1 MRLRIRDH
9 KGLGGALNLFGH
21 NMKLGRGGI
30 REIEFFTQTRQ
41 LIAGGRD
48 PSLRVRGTVE
58 GLARLAAAG
67 WIPEAVAE
75 RLMAHYRA
83 HREVEHRVQMV
94 GDAQTH
100 DLPGDE
106 EGFARLAAFMGTTIA
121 ALRADLTARI
131 EEVHDLTEGFFA
143 PGKVEG
149 VEDGFGAEI
158 TARWLRY
165 PALRSDRA
173 NEIFRRVK
181 PLILRLLKDAAQPE
195 EALREFDAFLSG
207 LPAGVQ
213 VFSLFEANPQ
223 LAQLI
228 VDIAATAPALA
239 RYLGRN
245 AGVLDAVIGGRFFA
259 PWPGVTGLRATLR
272 AVLEGVEGYEARL
285 DAIRRFRKEW
295 HFRTGVH
302 HLRGL
307 IGADEAGQ
315 EYADLAGAVLAELWP
330 EVVAQFAAKHGAP
343 PGRGA
348 VVLGMGSLGAERLTA
363 TSDLDLIVIYDAG
376 EAEASAGPRPLAVRP
391 YYARLTQALVT
402 AVTAPTAEGLL
413 YEVDMRLRP
422 SGRQG
427 PVATSLASFTA
438 YQRSEA
444 WTWEHLAL
452 TRARTVAGEAT
463 LGAEVEA
470 FRQKLLREK
479 AGGAAVRRDVA
490 EMLARLGA
498 AKPGE
503 GGWDAKLGPG
513 RLMDIELCA
522 QTLALLSGSKAR
534 RLQLQVAAGVRSG
547 FIDAGAGEVLTAAA
561 RLFWKVQAA
570 SRLLSGG
577 VLDPDAVGEGGR
589 RFVLRETGFDDT
601 RALMT
606 AMAEAAAATV
616 GVIGRVLEEKR

>member
-1 MRLRIRDH
+1 
-9 KGLGGALNLFGH
+9 
-21 NMKLGRGGI
+21 
-30 REIEFFTQTRQ
+30 
-41 LIAGGRD
+41 
-48 PSLRVRGTVE
+48 
-58 GLARLAAAG
+58 
-67 WIPEAVAE
+67 
-75 RLMAHYRA
+75 
-83 HREVEHRVQMV
+83 
-94 GDAQTH
+94 
-100 DLPGDE
+100 
-106 EGFARLAAFMGTTIA
+106 
-121 ALRADLTARI
+121 
-131 EEVHDLTEGFFA
+131 
-143 PGKVEG
+143 

-195 EALREFDAFLSG
+195 EALREFDAFLAG

-259 PWPGVTGLRATLR
+259 PWPGVTGLRAALR
-272 AVLEGVEGYEARL
+272 AGLEEVEGYEERL

-427 PVATSLASFTA
+427 PVATSLASFTS

-452 TRARTVAGEAT
+452 TRARTVAGEAA

-470 FRQKLLREK
+470 FRQELLREK
-479 AGGAAVRRDVA
+479 AGGDAVRRDVA
-490 EMLARLGA
+490 EMRARLGA

-522 QTLALLSGSKAR
+522 QTLALLSGSRAR
-534 RLQLQVAAGVRSG
+534 RLQLQVAAGVRAG
-547 FIDAGAGEVLTAAA
+547 LIDAGEGEVLTSAA
-561 RLFWKVQAA
+561 RLYWKVQAA

-601 RALMT
+601 GALMT
-606 AMAEAAAATV
+606 AMAETAAATV